1 MGVPI
6 GMVSLHAI
14 ATFLRIAFAERI
26 HTTTTAG
33 QNDDLI
39 LLADILQTPIKKR
52 CRSFIV
58 GICTATGNHNS
69 LNHQRHPYCI
79 LTYFR
84 LEYNTL
90 I

>member
-39 LLADILQTPIKKR
+39 LLADILQTPIKKTLPLHSR
-52 CRSFIV
+52 YMY
-58 GICTATGNHNS
+58 GNRQS
-69 LNHQRHPYCI
+69 Q
-79 LTYFR
+79 FF
-84 LEYNTL
+84 
-90 I
+90 